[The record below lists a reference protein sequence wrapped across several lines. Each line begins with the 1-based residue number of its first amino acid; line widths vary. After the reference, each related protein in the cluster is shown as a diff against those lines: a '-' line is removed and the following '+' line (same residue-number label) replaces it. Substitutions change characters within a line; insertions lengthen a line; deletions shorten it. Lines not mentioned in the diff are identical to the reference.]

1 MYLEKERHQTL
12 DNFLSASFSKLT
24 RIFKISFEVR
34 VYFVTLKKF
43 YSTYSRKKQ
52 LFNLSFTLA
61 ASVNYPHVDPLWT
74 HRSHTED
81 IKQISKLIELCLSI
95 LLSAL
100 CCIQPQTQQKK
111 KKKIKTATQPISSG
125 SFLPQKALPITSVL
139 SLTIQ
144 HKFFCCF
151 MAWCRFFSYWAFYTA
166 SLAVTLVLFWVI
178 TVWKGR
184 HLNWLDL
191 QKRSEG
197 GEFYIS
203 ARNSYLLCSST
214 FPVTPPSPQITPNSI
229 ARD

>member
-34 VYFVTLKKF
+34 VYFITLKKF

-74 HRSHTED
+74 PRSHTED

-111 KKKIKTATQPISSG
+111 KKKNQNCNSAHFFRKFPSSKSITNNLCIISDNTTQI
-125 SFLPQKALPITSVL
+125 FLLFHGV
-139 SLTIQ
+139 
-144 HKFFCCF
+144 
-151 MAWCRFFSYWAFYTA
+151 
-166 SLAVTLVLFWVI
+166 VLF
-178 TVWKGR
+178 
-184 HLNWLDL
+184 L
-191 QKRSEG
+191 
-197 GEFYIS
+197 F
-203 ARNSYLLCSST
+203 LL
-214 FPVTPPSPQITPNSI
+214 SI
-229 ARD
+229 LHC

>member
-1 MYLEKERHQTL
+1 MNTQITHWRHQT
-12 DNFLSASFSKLT
+12 NKQVNW
-24 RIFKISFEVR
+24 IMFK
-34 VYFVTLKKF
+34 Y
-43 YSTYSRKKQ
+43 
-52 LFNLSFTLA
+52 LA
-61 ASVNYPHVDPLWT
+61 FCPVL
-74 HRSHTED
+74 HTTSD
-81 IKQISKLIELCLSI
+81 T
-95 LLSAL
+95 A
-100 CCIQPQTQQKK
+100 KK